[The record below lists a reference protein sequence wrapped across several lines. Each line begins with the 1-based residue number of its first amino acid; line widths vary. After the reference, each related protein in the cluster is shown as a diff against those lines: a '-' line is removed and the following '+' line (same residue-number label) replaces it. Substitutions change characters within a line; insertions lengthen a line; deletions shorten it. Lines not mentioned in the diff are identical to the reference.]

1 MYKIVQ
7 NLRVRTKSHSQYRIK
22 DMIISG
28 GVNVY
33 PRDIGEVV
41 VQHQAVQEVAVLGI
55 PHNKWG
61 ETAGFAK
68 WNDLK

>member
-1 MYKIVQ
+1 MV
-7 NLRVRTKSHSQYRIK
+7 
-22 DMIISG
+22 ISG

-33 PRDIGEVV
+33 PRDIEEVV

-55 PHNKWG
+55 PNDKWG

-68 WNDLK
+68 WNNLE